1 MVEWKSILGC
11 EGTVW
16 VLVAWELIYFVLF
29 KISVWLIFWWVADY
43 CKSNLGKQNLKYKC
57 ISWKYLII
65 DMNMNLP
72 CWLLYTCRLPWII
85 NAHCSVEAE
94 GTVALTLAVV
104 WSIVVL
110 VANSRRR
117 LFLLLCCLGTADH
130 PFLHIASLPAP
141 HPVHCGVGSGDG
153 TQAAAAGV
161 EPAMPDQKKKKKT
174 QLFSLRSLILCA
186 N

>member
-65 DMNMNLP
+65 DANMNFP
-72 CWLLYTCRLPWII
+72 CSLLYTCRLPWII
-85 NAHCSVEAE
+85 NAYCSVEAE
-94 GTVALTLAVV
+94 GTMAPTLAVI
-104 WSIVVL
+104 WNVVL
-110 VANSRRR
+110 LVASSRRR
-117 LFLLLCCLGTADH
+117 LFPLLCCLGTADH
-130 PFLHIASLPAP
+130 PFLRVASLPAP
-141 HPVHCGVGSGDG
+141 RPVRCGVGSGDG
-153 TQAAAAGV
+153 TQAAVLALN
-161 EPAMPDQKKKKKT
+161 QQCQIKKKE
-174 QLFSLRSLILCA
+174 LFSLHSLILCA